1 MSIVKI
7 TDLPDVIHNN
17 GDGSELGQIVQGDES
32 KKAVLL
38 FSDSSNKEFVV
49 PYDYSIKAA
58 TVNIRLHKRISRSM
72 EHTSSSSRQTFQL
85 KCAAAIGARCAIP
98 NKENL
103 CN

>member
-58 TVNIRLHKRISRSM
+58 
-72 EHTSSSSRQTFQL
+72 
-85 KCAAAIGARCAIP
+85 AAIGARCAIP
-98 NKENL
+98 NKEKL